1 MAKKKAEKSTE
12 KVVSEHPGTENL
24 VPVRTKEEARER
36 GRKGGLKSAEV
47 RRQKKTM
54 REMAKGIMETTVSEQ
69 MGNVRETLARMGLE
83 ENDMTYQAAVV
94 VRLIQKAM
102 VEGDTSAIRVLG
114 ELTGELNRFGY
125 VEVDDPDV
133 IEMQYPTILIPENG
147 RDAPKE
153 NVLGPQAGPQT
164 MFMASSADIVAGEWI
179 DVIRFR
185 DWLKNELQ
193 IRAFNA
199 LKTNRKV
206 PFTDGGI
213 GLIEGVMDSTLK
225 DGQDIGGIAPT
236 EYDDDDNPI
245 YGYTVTVP
253 KASDLTEAERKS
265 RKLTGCKWS
274 ARLAGAIHAVEISGN
289 LTF

>member
-12 KVVSEHPGTENL
+12 KVASEHPGTENL

-133 IEMQYPTILIPENG
+133 IEMQYPTKIKN
-147 RDAPKE
+147 
-153 NVLGPQAGPQT
+153 
-164 MFMASSADIVAGEWI
+164 
-179 DVIRFR
+179 RF
-185 DWLKNELQ
+185 
-193 IRAFNA
+193 I
-199 LKTNRKV
+199 
-206 PFTDGGI
+206 
-213 GLIEGVMDSTLK
+213 
-225 DGQDIGGIAPT
+225 
-236 EYDDDDNPI
+236 
-245 YGYTVTVP
+245 
-253 KASDLTEAERKS
+253 
-265 RKLTGCKWS
+265 
-274 ARLAGAIHAVEISGN
+274 
-289 LTF
+289 